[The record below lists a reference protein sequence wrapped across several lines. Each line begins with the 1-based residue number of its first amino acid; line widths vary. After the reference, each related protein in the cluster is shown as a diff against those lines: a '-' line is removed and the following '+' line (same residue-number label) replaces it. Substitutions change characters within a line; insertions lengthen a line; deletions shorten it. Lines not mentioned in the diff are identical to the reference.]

1 MKPTNI
7 LIRLIDFKIFI
18 LTKLKNIL
26 MSCVFI
32 FGGLSLS
39 GCYTQLA
46 MFYPEPEIE
55 QEEEFQFYETY
66 SRAVPR
72 LNVSAYAQDGAGQS
86 LGMAYLTMYNRF
98 NGFMGFGSQY
108 GNGYYNKYDYYNR
121 YGYHAGYNG
130 YDSYKLAGYTMYIPT
145 TDLYTQGERKPRTF
159 STSRGD
165 NSSPGTNLNTTRTRT
180 ESSTNNTN
188 SGGYS
193 NSSNISS
200 TRSSSGGSS
209 SSSSTSANS
218 SGGTRATRRN

>member
-86 LGMAYLTMYNRF
+86 LGLAYLTMYNRF
-98 NGFMGFGSQY
+98 SGFMGFGSQY

-121 YGYHAGYNG
+121 YGYHAGFYG
-130 YDSYKLAGYTMYIPT
+130 YDSYQLAGYTMYIPT
-145 TDLYTQGERKPRTF
+145 TDFYAPGERKQRTF
-159 STSRGD
+159 TTSRDG
-165 NSSPGTNLNTTRTRT
+165 SSPQTNLTVTRTRST
-180 ESSTNNTN
+180 QSSSSNDNT
-188 SGGYS
+188 YT
-193 NSSNISS
+193 NSSNVS
-200 TRSSSGGSS
+200 TNRSSSGGSS
-209 SSSSTSANS
+209 SSSSSSS
-218 SGGTRATRRN
+218 SGGRRATRRN